1 MTRICYVIP
10 SLSVGGTE
18 RQLTELIQ
26 GLALDHDQ
34 IVVCTRGGGVLAG
47 DVRRAG
53 VDVHILDTK
62 TAWDPSLF
70 WKLRKL
76 FQKHRPDIVH
86 SFMSGFDLTAN
97 LAARNARV
105 PVVVSS
111 RRELATWM
119 KRRHRLMQNWANR
132 CVDCIV
138 ANSRAVV
145 QYAVENEKVDPSLFR
160 VIPNGIRAEAFVSHT
175 DRHDLLLRHR
185 IPFHHR
191 IIGMVANFSPVK
203 DHALFVKTAELLIKR
218 RADVHFLLV
227 GRGPLVGAIEGL
239 IAARGMESSF
249 TRVAAFDEI
258 PDLYALMD
266 VSVLCSKAEG
276 CPNVIME
283 SMAAGRPVVA
293 VAVGGITEILRDGD
307 TGCLVHSRDPADFAD
322 AIECVLDHPDESRAM
337 AERAGRFVRTELTL
351 DRMVESYR
359 RLYAELLANTQRKGR

>member
-1 MTRICYVIP
+1 MTRICYVIA

-18 RQLTELIQ
+18 RQLTELIH

-111 RRELATWM
+111 RRELAMWM

-145 QYAVENEKVDPSLFR
+145 QYVVENEKVDPSLFR
-160 VIPNGIRAEAFVSHT
+160 VIPNGIRAGAFVSHT

-191 IIGMVANFSPVK
+191 IIGIVANFSPVK
-203 DHALFVKTAELLIKR
+203 DHALFVQTAELLIKR
-218 RADVHFLLV
+218 RADVHFLMV
-227 GRGPLVGAIEGL
+227 GSGPLVGAIEGL
-239 IAARGMESSF
+239 IDERGMGSSF
-249 TRVAAFDEI
+249 TRVAAFAEM

-293 VAVGGITEILRDGD
+293 ADVGGVAELVRDGD
-307 TGCLVHSRDPADFAD
+307 TGRLIRSRSAGDFAD
-322 AIECVLDHPDESRAM
+322 AIEWVLDHPDESRAM
-337 AERAGRFVRTELTL
+337 AERAGQFVRTELTGE
-351 DRMVESYR
+351 RMIESYR
-359 RLYAELLANTQRKGR
+359 RLYAELLANARRKGR